1 MLNLSIRRSATF
13 LTLLLLPALVLAAAC
28 SSAEPEAEAPAA
40 PAAAAATQAPAPTTP
55 PAAPAQAAPTA
66 APEAMADIAPP
77 RAADSN
83 AQTGGVL
90 NVAYFRK
97 ASSPDGYQAGGTF
110 DRMYFFTG
118 NEVLVAI
125 GKDSIYDPAES
136 LAYSFEVEDGG
147 SPRAIQPPRRR
158 AIAGWLRRDDLRG
171 CLSKPE
177 PLVR

>member
-13 LTLLLLPALVLAAAC
+13 LMLLLLPALVMAAAC
-28 SSAEPEAEAPAA
+28 SSAEPTPEAPAA
-40 PAAAAATQAPAPTTP
+40 QAPAAQQPAPAPAPTTP

-66 APEAMADIAPP
+66 APEAMADITPP
-77 RAADSN
+77 RPADSN

-125 GKDSIYDPAES
+125 GKDSVYDPSES

-147 SPRAIQPPRRR
+147 SR
-158 AIAGWLRRDDLRG
+158 
-171 CLSKPE
+171 
-177 PLVR
+177 VRFKSS